1 LAYLQ
6 YQQIININWNKL
18 QATSQN
24 TVANATLQLS
34 SRIGNTT
41 DNNNHSAAAL
51 ATSNFG
57 IPLAGSMAIRFA
69 LGFIKG

>member
-1 LAYLQ
+1 LSGYAVKKVLKILAIIVGIFFTGLAYLQ
-6 YQQIININWNKL
+6 YQQIINMNWNKL

-41 DNNNHSAAAL
+41 DSITIQLLH
-51 ATSNFG
+51 
-57 IPLAGSMAIRFA
+57 
-69 LGFIKG
+69 